1 MQMVLWKMPGR
12 NYQPGL
18 FICYFVNKVRG
29 KARPLLAASQMLDFL
44 AEKHRDGSEH
54 LRAAFLSPGLSR
66 WCLAGPPQPPS
77 TKALFC
83 LMKAKVSWARS
94 SGGMLRVL
102 VSRCI
107 LTSLSP

>member
-29 KARPLLAASQMLDFL
+29 KARHLLAASQMLDFL
-44 AEKHRDGSEH
+44 PEEHRDCSEH

-66 WCLAGPPQPPS
+66 GRLAGPPQPPS
-77 TKALFC
+77 TKALF
-83 LMKAKVSWARS
+83 LLNESEGLPGPQLPRDAKG
-94 SGGMLRVL
+94 SGF
-102 VSRCI
+102 
-107 LTSLSP
+107 